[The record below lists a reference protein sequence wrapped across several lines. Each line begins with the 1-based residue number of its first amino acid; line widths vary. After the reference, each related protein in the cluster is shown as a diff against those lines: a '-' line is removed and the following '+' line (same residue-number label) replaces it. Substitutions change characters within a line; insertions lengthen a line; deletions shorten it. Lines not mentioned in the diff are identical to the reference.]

1 MTKSNEET
9 VVFEHENGKLKNIKK
24 TENIKDFGF
33 WEDYLKKRRVRQMIK
48 LKRNNDFIIVQ

>member
-1 MTKSNEET
+1 MMTKSNEET

-33 WEDYLKKRRVRQMIK
+33 
-48 LKRNNDFIIVQ
+48 